1 MKNLEQIIYNQK
13 RNRYKRTDLSLYDRF
28 WAEEKES
35 EEWLKEALD
44 ISKEQNL
51 ERKKELIDKLTFN
64 GKLSFDLKK
73 ENIDRLIDKFTKIN
87 YSNEMIDQDIELYNK
102 LCLFAN
108 GRRDGRE
115 AIIFD
120 INNKKTVVRSLSGTN
135 PALLSY
141 FPELETKERN
151 RKCHEGSIK
160 IARVLGMENMRVTTG
175 SYFVVSPKSMVLHS
189 VAEGD
194 IGGEPFV
201 IDYDS
206 NTIWEQEDFYKFY
219 NFEPFE
225 SISQATLNEDMEDLL
240 YLLQQDKDYA
250 KLYLTSRD
258 EAINK
263 VKELK
268 GLEEN
273 QNN

>member
-35 EEWLKEALD
+35 EKWLKEALD